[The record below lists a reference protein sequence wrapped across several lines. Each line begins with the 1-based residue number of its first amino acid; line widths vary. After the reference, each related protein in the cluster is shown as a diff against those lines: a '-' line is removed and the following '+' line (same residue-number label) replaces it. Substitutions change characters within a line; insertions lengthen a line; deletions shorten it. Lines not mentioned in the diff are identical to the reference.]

1 MSTALHC
8 TAFVLCVLILAC
20 AAARVVRR
28 REPVARKS
36 AAGAAAWLAALVAF
50 AAYDAAGMV
59 RCDKPWP
66 APLALVLLA
75 GAAALSLAGP
85 SLRDRLRAPLAAL
98 RPLVAVACVPLALF
112 LLEWPYNGLLFEM
125 EGPYVRLNLQLV
137 GAALL
142 AFWFVCQRRTGAL
155 VAFLAASLGV
165 GLANYFVCLFKGQTI
180 LPADVL
186 ALSTAAEVGANY
198 SFVAGDSA
206 VEAVCAFVAAAALV
220 SLFPSPRLTRVRVA
234 FNLVVGLALASSLVA
249 WYQDTDIRER
259 YDVSVDVF
267 FTRESYEEYGTV
279 PSFLQRMQEVEPEV
293 PAGYSAE
300 AALSVQ
306 SELAAAWDEAHPDY
320 PATLEDAAQ
329 AQLEATGS
337 EELPTV
343 VAIMN
348 ESFSDLSRYPGV
360 EGYGGTLA
368 FGGIEAFERG
378 SLYVSARGGGTC
390 NTEFEYLTG
399 SSLGIMGGGV
409 YPYMFYDLGLAESL
423 PRYFSALGYATT
435 AVHPENP
442 ANWRRDVVYG
452 RMGFDRFLSEDDFP
466 GDADTLR
473 GMVTDRETYDLILD
487 LLERG
492 DAPQFVFDVTLQN
505 HGGYETGLLD
515 SYPHD
520 GVTVRGERIEGMS
533 EYLSCVDAS
542 EEDLLYFLERLEGLD
557 RKVVVVFFGDHQ
569 PGFNDA
575 LAEASYGSAVGDLGI
590 AEGQSRFE
598 TPYLVWANYDIESVA
613 DLVGGSSD
621 EGEAA
626 STDEGSNDALS
637 VDAGDVSVG
646 YLMAKTAYAA
656 GLPLT
661 DYQKALLQ
669 LSEEIPVLNL
679 NGYCDAAGRWY
690 RIGEESEA
698 SEAFSAYEL
707 IQHANIFDAAGNPS
721 AFAAF
726 ADRVAQTGE

>member
-165 GLANYFVCLFKGQTI
+165 GLADYFVCLFKGQTI

-337 EELPTV
+337 EELPAV

-348 ESFSDLSRYPGV
+348 EVVLRPLALPGGRGLRGDARLRRHRGVRARVALRERARRRHLQHRVRVSDRQLARDHGWRRVPLHVLRPRPRREPAALFFRAGLRHDGGPSRKPG
-360 EGYGGTLA
+360 EL
-368 FGGIEAFERG
+368 EARRRVRAHGLRPLPQRG
-378 SLYVSARGGGTC
+378 RLPRGRGHPARHGDRPRDLRPDPRPARGGRATPR
-390 NTEFEYLTG
+390 
-399 SSLGIMGGGV
+399 SS
-409 YPYMFYDLGLAESL
+409 
-423 PRYFSALGYATT
+423 
-435 AVHPENP
+435 
-442 ANWRRDVVYG
+442 
-452 RMGFDRFLSEDDFP
+452 
-466 GDADTLR
+466 
-473 GMVTDRETYDLILD
+473 
-487 LLERG
+487 
-492 DAPQFVFDVTLQN
+492 
-505 HGGYETGLLD
+505 
-515 SYPHD
+515 
-520 GVTVRGERIEGMS
+520 
-533 EYLSCVDAS
+533 
-542 EEDLLYFLERLEGLD
+542 
-557 RKVVVVFFGDHQ
+557 
-569 PGFNDA
+569 
-575 LAEASYGSAVGDLGI
+575 
-590 AEGQSRFE
+590 
-598 TPYLVWANYDIESVA
+598 
-613 DLVGGSSD
+613 SS
-621 EGEAA
+621 
-626 STDEGSNDALS
+626 T
-637 VDAGDVSVG
+637 
-646 YLMAKTAYAA
+646 
-656 GLPLT
+656 
-661 DYQKALLQ
+661 
-669 LSEEIPVLNL
+669 
-679 NGYCDAAGRWY
+679 
-690 RIGEESEA
+690 
-698 SEAFSAYEL
+698 
-707 IQHANIFDAAGNPS
+707 
-721 AFAAF
+721 
-726 ADRVAQTGE
+726 